1 MKDSL
6 KLAKPMES
14 AATDSLKE
22 TTSKIIVNK
31 NKIQELKSNHVIPE
45 NVEKFI
51 PVASNPKSSELAN
64 DNHHSRLVLP
74 PKSRLGIKVE
84 INQGNPLRKRSVKE
98 RLGSVPLLE
107 RSRCEIFELEEDMS
121 AGAHEDVDIS
131 DEERSLREGAIKTID
146 LRNRLSKKDSSY
158 SDYIAG
164 PELFNVSKEE
174 PRLKSRVVCALPPM
188 LSDSEAYS
196 DEDFGATSNYIK
208 KSKKSKLKK
217 EKKKKDKNKEHKT
230 SKMKHKKDKIEKAKR
245 KADKKSNI
253 KHKKDIVT
261 AFSAVS
267 PAENMTSQ
275 NREKALRK
283 DEYSTLELYMEKIK
297 EKKLKKINSKLLEQ
311 SSSGTKKSDEP
322 IEGSLKVAGNK
333 GLPKAKKRK
342 LGNESSS
349 IKIPSTTKSTSN
361 TSGIKR
367 AKILKNI
374 SNSVVEKTET
384 VRSILNDVDSLL
396 KSADNQNLLDSN
408 ISRQDAIDESEDVM
422 KQLED
427 IINS

>member
-1 MKDSL
+1 M
-6 KLAKPMES
+6 AKPLES
-14 AATDSLKE
+14 ATTDPFKE

-31 NKIQELKSNHVIPE
+31 NKIEELKSNHVIPE

-51 PVASNPKSSELAN
+51 PVASNHKNSQVAN

-84 INQGNPLRKRSVKE
+84 INQGNTLRKRSVKE

-121 AGAHEDVDIS
+121 AGAHEDADIS
-131 DEERSLREGAIKTID
+131 DEERCLREGAIKTID

-164 PELFNVSKEE
+164 PELFNVSNEE

-230 SKMKHKKDKIEKAKR
+230 SKIKHKKDKIEKAKR

-253 KHKKDIVT
+253 QHKKDI
-261 AFSAVS
+261 AAALSAAS
-267 PAENMTSQ
+267 PAENITSQ
-275 NREKALRK
+275 NKEKALRK
-283 DEYSTLELYMEKIK
+283 DEYSTLELYMEKMK
-297 EKKLKKINSKLLEQ
+297 EKKMKKINSKLMED
-311 SSSGTKKSDEP
+311 SSTGIKKSDEP
-322 IEGSLKVAGNK
+322 RKGSLNVAGKK
-333 GLPKAKKRK
+333 GLPKAQKRK
-342 LGNESSS
+342 LGNESSN
-349 IKIPSTTKSTSN
+349 IKIPSKTKSTSN

-408 ISRQDAIDESEDVM
+408 ISKQEAIDESEDVM